1 MLIVFEGPDK
11 AGKSTWAQQLDSFA
25 APRYNLKKGEY
36 GRIKHAEC
44 VVAVDRLAW
53 LTHSVYRLALPEY
66 EWNDRAVRT
75 VFAMP
80 DAHLVF
86 MVPADPHL
94 NTTDELY
101 SKEQSIRIQEAYR
114 EWCWMSFRLNS
125 LQNGGLFRTISL
137 VEVKAGGTSG
147 RKYELFA
154 LNSRQLSGDNFYG
167 DSSTSFNIGEITPEE
182 LVKILKDFER

>member
-11 AGKSTWAQQLDSFA
+11 AGKSTWAMQLDSVA

-36 GRIKHAEC
+36 GRIKHAGH

-53 LTHSVYRLALPEY
+53 LTHSAYRLALPEY

-94 NTTDELY
+94 NTADELY
-101 SKEQSIRIQEAYR
+101 DREQSTRVQEAYR
-114 EWCWMSFRLNS
+114 EWCWMLFRLNN

-137 VEVKAGGTSG
+137 VEARAGGTSG
-147 RKYELFA
+147 RVYEHFA
-154 LNSRQLSGDNFYG
+154 LNSAGLSATEQSCTGFDLG
-167 DSSTSFNIGEITPEE
+167 VTSPSVLLEMLRE
-182 LVKILKDFER
+182 FER

>member
-11 AGKSTWAQQLDSFA
+11 VGKSTWAKQLDSSG
-25 APRYNLKKGEY
+25 APKYNLKKGEY
-36 GRIKHAEC
+36 PRLKHAES

-86 MVPADPHL
+86 MVPNDPHL
-94 NTTDELY
+94 NMRDELY
-101 SKEQSIRIQEAYR
+101 TSQQSTRIQEAYR
-114 EWCWMSFRLNS
+114 EWCWMLFRLNN
-125 LQNGGLFRTISL
+125 LQEGKLFRSISL
-137 VEVKAGGTSG
+137 VEIEAGGISG
-147 RKYELFA
+147 RVYNHFA
-154 LNSRQLSGDNFYG
+154 LNSAGL
-167 DSSTSFNIGEITPEE
+167 SSTEQNCTGFNLGVTSPTT
-182 LVKILKDFER
+182 LLNILKEFEHEH

>member
-11 AGKSTWAQQLDSFA
+11 AGKSTWARQLDSFA

-36 GRIKHAEC
+36 GCIRHTER
-44 VVAVDRLAW
+44 VVTVDRLAW

-86 MVPADPHL
+86 MVPVDPHL

-125 LQNGGLFRTISL
+125 LQNGRLFRTID
-137 VEVKAGGTSG
+137 
-147 RKYELFA
+147 RKSTR
-154 LNSRQLSGDNFYG
+154 LNSSHW
-167 DSSTSFNIGEITPEE
+167 
-182 LVKILKDFER
+182 

>member
-11 AGKSTWAQQLDSFA
+11 AGKSTWAQQLDSNGS
-25 APRYNLKKGEY
+25 PRYNLKKGQY
-36 GRIKHAEC
+36 NTLKHAAS

-53 LTHSVYRLALPEY
+53 LTHSVYRLALPGY

-86 MVPADPHL
+86 MVPSDPHL
-94 NTTDELY
+94 NTKDELY
-101 SKEQSIRIQEAYR
+101 SKEQSARVQEAYR
-114 EWCWMSFRLNS
+114 EWCWMLFRLNS

-137 VEVKAGGTSG
+137 VEVRAGGTSG

-154 LNSRQLSGDNFYG
+154 INSGGLSGDNFYG
-167 DSSTSFNIGEITPEE
+167 DSSTSFNLGEIT
-182 LVKILKDFER
+182 LNGLMKILKDFE

>member
-11 AGKSTWAQQLDSFA
+11 AGKSTWAQQLDSA
-25 APRYNLKKGEY
+25 TDPRYNLKKGEY
-36 GRIKHAEC
+36 GRIKHAGC

-53 LTHSVYRLALPEY
+53 LTHSAYRLALPEY

-80 DAHLVF
+80 DAHLVI
-86 MVPADPHL
+86 MVPNDSRL
-94 NTTDELY
+94 NTRDELY
-101 SKEQSIRIQEAYR
+101 TSQQSARIHEAYR
-114 EWCWMSFRLNS
+114 EWCWMLFRLNN

-147 RKYELFA
+147 RVYEHFA
-154 LNSRQLSGDNFYG
+154 LNSAGLSPTEQSCTGFNLG
-167 DSSTSFNIGEITPEE
+167 VTSPTTLLEM
-182 LVKILKDFER
+182 LKEFER

>member
-11 AGKSTWAQQLDSFA
+11 AGKSTWAQQLDSAA

-36 GRIKHAEC
+36 GRIKHAGR

-86 MVPADPHL
+86 MVPADPRL
-94 NTTDELY
+94 NTADELY
-101 SKEQSIRIQEAYR
+101 SREQSTRVQEAYR
-114 EWCWMSFRLNS
+114 EWCWAVFRLNN
-125 LQNGGLFRTISL
+125 LQNGRLFRTISL

-154 LNSRQLSGDNFYG
+154 LNSGQLSGDNFYG
-167 DSSTSFNIGEITPEE
+167 DSSTSFDIGEITPEE
-182 LVKILKDFER
+182 LMKMLKDFER